1 MTIAMLP
8 RRFAPS
14 FLAWAAAAG
23 VFMALTFSYAALGA
37 GAALLMGAWHATIAL
52 AVWFI
57 AARSAGRVPWPE
69 SLTPRFVLRHVG
81 AALTVAV
88 VWALLD
94 PSTLVILSDRLLEG
108 SLERWP
114 PIDAIE
120 DVFDP
125 YEDRFSDEP
134 AFLLFR
140 VLAGAAIY
148 LGFAG
153 AHYLMIA
160 QGAAAQAELRA
171 LRAQLNPHFL
181 FNTLHTIGSMMR
193 KDASTAEAALE
204 SLGDMLRYVLK
215 ERDSEYVS
223 FADEWMFVCRYL
235 ELQANRYDGVRVESQ
250 IAPEAMTALIPPM
263 TLQPIIENSFRHG
276 GFVAG
281 GDACITI
288 NAEVQKGRL
297 HVSVVDTGVG
307 AHGPPAEGS
316 AGVGL
321 VTLRRRLA
329 RLYGPDARLDA
340 GPAPGG
346 GFRVSMDIPAAPR
359 DA

>member
-1 MTIAMLP
+1 
-8 RRFAPS
+8 
-14 FLAWAAAAG
+14 
-23 VFMALTFSYAALGA
+23 MALTFSYAALGA

-52 AVWFI
+52 GVWFI
-57 AARSAGRVPWPE
+57 AARSAGRLPWPDRL
-69 SLTPRFVLRHVG
+69 SPGFVLRHVA
-81 AALTVAV
+81 AALTVAL

-94 PSTLVILSDRLLEG
+94 PSTLVILSEQLLEG

-114 PIDAIE
+114 LIDAIE

-153 AHYLMIA
+153 AHYLMAA

-181 FNTLHTIGSMMR
+181 FNTLHTIASMMR
-193 KDASTAEAALE
+193 KDASAAEAAVE

-215 ERDSEYVS
+215 ERDSDFVS

-235 ELQANRYDGVRVESQ
+235 ELQAHRYDGLRVESQ
-250 IAPEAMTALIPPM
+250 IEPAAMTALIPPM

-281 GDACITI
+281 GDARIMV
-288 NAEVQKGRL
+288 NAEVREGRL
-297 HVSVVDTGVG
+297 HVTVVDSGGG
-307 AHGPPAEGS
+307 AREPPAEGS
-316 AGVGL
+316 AGIGL
-321 VTLRRRLA
+321 ATLRRRLA
-329 RLYGPDARLDA
+329 RLYGPGARLDA
-340 GPAPGG
+340 GPVPGG
-346 GFRVSMDIPAAPR
+346 GFSVSMDIPAAPS